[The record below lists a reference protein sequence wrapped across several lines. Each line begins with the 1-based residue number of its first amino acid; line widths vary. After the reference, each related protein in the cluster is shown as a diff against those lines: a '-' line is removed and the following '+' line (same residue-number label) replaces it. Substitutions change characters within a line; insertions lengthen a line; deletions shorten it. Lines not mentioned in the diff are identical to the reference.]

1 MKSWLKFITRR
12 QVLTK
17 LDMLEEELSR
27 LEFYMRIPTV
37 DKNKKRE
44 LEVECAYKQKMIQDR
59 INRNNIRESYKEQ
72 RL

>member
-1 MKSWLKFITRR
+1 M
-12 QVLTK
+12 TK
-17 LDMLEEELSR
+17 LDILEEELSR

-37 DKNKKRE
+37 NENKKRE

-59 INRNNIRESYKEQ
+59 IDRNNIRESYKEY